1 MMDNGRKM
9 SEPALRTTASSR
21 FSVVREW
28 IHKYGLYF
36 ALLLL
41 ALLRGAAY
49 ANFMPPWGII
59 DEEQHVHYV
68 QVLSEEGRRPNPNK
82 DYLSS
87 EIIASLYETK
97 RWDTFGFVSP
107 PSHDPRSMGLEGY
120 SYEGYQPPLYY
131 LVLVPIYN
139 LIDGA
144 ILQALFAMRWTTV
157 VLSTLTVL
165 FTYLLTQT
173 LTRSKPLALFAALIL
188 VLIPERTAAVSRVN
202 NDALLEVFAAVYLWL
217 SIRSVKEGLNDKRAF
232 LLGLFL
238 GLGTLSKMSGALLVI
253 TLPFIFLV
261 NRRQYS
267 LSRGI
272 ALSGGTAAA
281 LILPLAAS
289 NLHLFGDPTGFSA
302 VAPMLTFTPPA
313 LSVINFLQSLLSIF
327 TNFWV
332 ILWQSASAAVNP
344 IFSLLHILMFA
355 LTCLSLY
362 GLVHH
367 ARGRKESKLNRRE
380 ATAYW
385 MLITLVALY
394 GFFTLISYWRGQ
406 VPVIQGRFLLPAIP
420 ALVTL
425 LIIGLRR
432 APLPSA
438 TFSLLVLGLVLM
450 YGLSLFGHLLPQYYP
465 LDSNLPA
472 SRILEV
478 GVASSIGEF
487 IRRTASFKPDIVRRA
502 LRATML
508 GYIGAQGLAIAISC
522 WIARRLSNGSEKG
535 HLP

>member
-1 MMDNGRKM
+1 
-9 SEPALRTTASSR
+9 
-21 FSVVREW
+21 
-28 IHKYGLYF
+28 
-36 ALLLL
+36 
-41 ALLRGAAY
+41 
-49 ANFMPPWGII
+49 MPPWGII

-302 VAPMLTFTPPA
+302 VAPMLTFTAPA

-450 YGLSLFGHLLPQYYP
+450 DGLSLFGHLLPQYYP